1 MAPSERGWEMIE
13 IVSVLVSLSL
23 ISVVLRMVAR
33 FRRRVGF
40 GLDDYLSA
48 VSMLLLIAMLIEL
61 ILCK

>member
-1 MAPSERGWEMIE
+1 MIE